1 MGASETIANDI
12 GWTKKALNP
21 APTKNGSFVRM
32 PPNLAKNQQFL
43 TCQADG
49 VLSAVDSGFD
59 DFETEVAELSE
70 DDKALELVGYVAIDT
85 QGQQW
90 PTASATATA

>member
-1 MGASETIANDI
+1 MDASETIANEI

-32 PPNLAKNQQFL
+32 PPNLAKNLQAIIYK
-43 TCQADG
+43 ADG

>member
-1 MGASETIANDI
+1 MDASETIANEI

-32 PPNLAKNQQFL
+32 PPNLAKNLQAIIYK
-43 TCQADG
+43 ADG

-59 DFETEVAELSE
+59 DFETQVAELSE
-70 DDKALELVGYVAIDT
+70 AEKDLDA
-85 QGQQW
+85 QGILRSTHGGSNDRPQQ
-90 PTASATATA
+90 PR